1 MERIQ
6 AALHLEKNNSETD
19 PEEVEIKVEK
29 TQKNQVGPTSN
40 SVEWG
45 KQLEL
50 VLTGIKEKS
59 LKLKILNI
67 KSARKEAVKYNA
79 LMYTLMILGAISGIL
94 TSISDERA
102 IQILVIVLSF
112 LSSTISAS
120 VRFSKFNQKATQ
132 FKSFGAKFNSLK
144 ENIDRQLQLS
154 VSERVSAPEYLNW
167 VSSSFDTLY
176 ETMPMSTTML
186 TGEIERIQPVQ
197 EVQKIQEIQTDNH
210 SPDHFSDSRM
220 QYELSRL
227 HHLSK

>member
-1 MERIQ
+1 ME
-6 AALHLEKNNSETD
+6 HLQSAFQFGKNNSETD
-19 PEEVEIKVEK
+19 PEEVEIKVS
-29 TQKNQVGPTSN
+29 KNQAGPTSN

-59 LKLKILNI
+59 VKLKILNI

-154 VSERVSAPEYLNW
+154 VSERVSAAEYLNW

-186 TGEIERIQPVQ
+186 TGEMEKIQPVQ
-197 EVQKIQEIQTDNH
+197 QVKKEIHTDNH